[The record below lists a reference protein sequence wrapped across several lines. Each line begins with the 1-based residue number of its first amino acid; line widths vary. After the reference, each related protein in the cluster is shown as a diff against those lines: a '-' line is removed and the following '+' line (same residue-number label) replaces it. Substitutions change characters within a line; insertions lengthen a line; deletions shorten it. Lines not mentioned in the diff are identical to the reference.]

1 MPERFALVLD
11 DYHLITAQTI
21 HDALTFLL
29 DHLPPQLHLV
39 IATHADPP
47 LPLTRLRARGQL
59 TELRQSD
66 LRFTTDEA
74 AAFLN
79 RVMGLNLSPDH
90 VTALESRTETR
101 AACQSPLTI
110 TS

>member
-1 MPERFALVLD
+1 MGRWL
-11 DYHLITAQTI
+11 
-21 HDALTFLL
+21 
-29 DHLPPQLHLV
+29 
-39 IATHADPP
+39 
-47 LPLTRLRARGQL
+47 L

-66 LRFTTDEA
+66 LRFTTGEA

-79 RVMGLNLSPDH
+79 RVMGLNLAPDH
-90 VTALESRTETR
+90 VTALESRTETL

>member
-1 MPERFALVLD
+1 MILSPFCSIISR
-11 DYHLITAQTI
+11 HRS
-21 HDALTFLL
+21 
-29 DHLPPQLHLV
+29 
-39 IATHADPP
+39 

-90 VTALESRTETR
+90 VTALESRTEGC